1 MSENM
6 FEAESLGAPEALP
19 EAEPAASSEH
29 VEGAKSATPA
39 PTSEPGPAAEAKT
52 EPATEVVPAA
62 DPEPA
67 TPAPARKA
75 VRQWVTLRNG
85 SMDLRVGTGT
95 LCDLPHALRSAV
107 GRPHGCALVFEP
119 SAPEGVV
126 DTLRR
131 NLSDQGFDL
140 SVAEMPSSACDLAAV
155 GSLDVLLAEK
165 GVTAD
170 DLVVVV
176 GGYETLSV
184 ASFACSSWC
193 GGVSLAEVPLDPV
206 SALLSGPTPRGL
218 DLPGLSRVVVQSGS
232 ARFCAIDTEVACRPV
247 GTEGMAHAFA
257 VMVQTAMCDSD
268 RAVGRLWDAA
278 DDLAAGDVAALA
290 TQMQDSVK
298 TRGKVVASTSA
309 AVRQSVEYGETFA
322 RALATL
328 VGESVPASVLLADGM
343 RFAAR
348 LGVAAESLTIDDMLA
363 QDELLERLGVGT
375 TPAPVDADALVE
387 ALHAERYRRSRRF
400 MLALPR
406 SLGRVRLSVVSDET
420 LSEHVGAWCATRP
433 AL

>member
-1 MSENM
+1 MSESTVS
-6 FEAESLGAPEALP
+6 EEESLGTPERAGENESAAEVATAAEHATEVAPPAR
-19 EAEPAASSEH
+19 EAEPAA
-29 VEGAKSATPA
+29 PA
-39 PTSEPGPAAEAKT
+39 P
-52 EPATEVVPAA
+52 V
-62 DPEPA
+62 
-67 TPAPARKA
+67 RRA

-155 GSLDVLLAEK
+155 GFLDALLAEK
-165 GVTAD
+165 CVTAD

-206 SALLSGPTPRGL
+206 SALLSGPTPRAL
-218 DLPGLSRVVVQSGS
+218 DLPGIPRVVAQGGS

-247 GTEGMAHAFA
+247 GTEEMAHAFA
-257 VMVQTAMCDSD
+257 IMAQTAMCDSD
-268 RAVGRLWDAA
+268 RAFGRLWDAA
-278 DDLAAGDVAALA
+278 DELAAGDVAALA

-375 TPAPVDADALVE
+375 TPVPVDADALVE
-387 ALHAERYRRSRRF
+387 ALHAERYRRSSRF

-420 LSEHVGAWCATRP
+420 LAEHVGAWCATRP
-433 AL
+433 VL

>member
-1 MSENM
+1 MSESIVS
-6 FEAESLGAPEALP
+6 EEESLGTPEVEPAGETEAAPAGETEPEVEPAAKAEAKAEPKPEAK
-19 EAEPAASSEH
+19 AEPAA
-29 VEGAKSATPA
+29 
-39 PTSEPGPAAEAKT
+39 
-52 EPATEVVPAA
+52 
-62 DPEPA
+62 
-67 TPAPARKA
+67 PAPARRA

-119 SAPEGVV
+119 SAPEEVV

-140 SVAEMPSSACDLAAV
+140 SVAEMPSSTCDLSAVAA
-155 GSLDVLLAEK
+155 LDALLAER

-193 GGVSLAEVPLDPV
+193 GGVSLAQVPLDPA

-218 DLPGLSRVVVQSGS
+218 DLPGLPRVVAQNGS
-232 ARFCAIDTEVACRPV
+232 ARFCAIDTEVSCRPV
-247 GTEGMAHAFA
+247 GTEEMAHAFA
-257 VMVQTAMCDSD
+257 IMVQTAMCDSD
-268 RAVGRLWDAA
+268 RAFGRLWDAA
-278 DDLAAGDVAALA
+278 DELAAGDVAALA

-309 AVRQSVEYGETFA
+309 AVRQSIGYGETFA
-322 RALATL
+322 RALGTL
-328 VGESVPASVLLADGM
+328 VGESVPASALLADGL

-348 LGVAAESLTIDDMLA
+348 LGVATESLSIDDMLA

-375 TPAPVDADALVE
+375 TSAPVDADALVD
-387 ALHAERYRRSRRF
+387 ALHAERYRHSRRF

-406 SLGRVRLSVVSDET
+406 SLGRVRLSAVPDET
-420 LSEHVGAWCATRP
+420 LAEHVGAWCATRP
-433 AL
+433 SL